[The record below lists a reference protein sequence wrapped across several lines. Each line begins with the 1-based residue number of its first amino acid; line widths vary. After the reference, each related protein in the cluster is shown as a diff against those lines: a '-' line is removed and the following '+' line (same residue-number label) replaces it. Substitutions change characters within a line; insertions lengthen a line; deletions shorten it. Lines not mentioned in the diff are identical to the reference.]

1 MKSKVASIK
10 HQFSWTITE
19 VLYISTGAHNIF
31 IKTNPVVIP
40 FCTKL
45 DAYILSGY
53 VEADYDQVGFD
64 EDITCTGG
72 DIPIV
77 GMFK

>member
-1 MKSKVASIK
+1 MQASNTNF
-10 HQFSWTITE
+10 HG
-19 VLYISTGAHNIF
+19 LYQRFCISPLFAGDIF

-40 FCTKL
+40 FCTNS
-45 DAYILSGY
+45 DAYILNGY
-53 VEADYDQVGFD
+53 VEADYDRVDFD